1 MKFDF
6 DHINPVTGLPRQKT
20 RKEDKIQLM
29 SRMPSRSTWILM
41 LQNRVN
47 LNSVGNMRFA
57 RKVWFDNRTKRV
69 SENRSEYEAVFFK
82 AYRLPNGQYPS
93 GWIEVSDL

>member
-1 MKFDF
+1 MKIKFNNN
-6 DHINPVTGLPRQKT
+6 NPDTGLPRQKT

-57 RKVWFDNRTKRV
+57 RKVWFNNRT
-69 SENRSEYEAVFFK
+69 N
-82 AYRLPNGQYPS
+82 
-93 GWIEVSDL
+93 